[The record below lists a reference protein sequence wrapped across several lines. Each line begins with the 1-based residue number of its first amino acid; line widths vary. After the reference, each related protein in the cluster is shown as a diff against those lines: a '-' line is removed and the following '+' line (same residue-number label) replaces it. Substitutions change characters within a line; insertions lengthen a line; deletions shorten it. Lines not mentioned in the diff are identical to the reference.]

1 LHNGSPAASQD
12 FLFHSS
18 TFGARMYNFALIGC
32 GRIAGRHAEN
42 IKRVGRLLAVCDVV
56 PERVQTFSKAHSA
69 RAYDSI
75 DTLLKEEPDVDVVS
89 ICTPN
94 GFHAEHAIKAL
105 RSGKHVLCEKP
116 MCLTSAA
123 AWQMI
128 DAETFSGRKLFVV
141 KSTRFNPLLQE
152 LKKQLEQKALG
163 SVHSFQLSCF
173 WNRPP
178 EYYTDWRGK
187 KFPDGGT
194 LYTQFS
200 HYIDALLWL
209 LGDIEQVC
217 GFSKNEAHPA
227 IEFEDTGVAALRLSS
242 GVLGT
247 LNWSVNTY
255 QKNYEIGLT
264 LLAEEGTIS
273 LGGPYLNEVKYANTQ
288 EGFAKSEAARMP
300 NDYAFYTGSM
310 SHHKEVYDALL
321 RALTNGSHD
330 FTNAFDGL
338 KTVEAIE
345 KIYKAVWPQ
354 AAL

>member
-1 LHNGSPAASQD
+1 
-12 FLFHSS
+12 
-18 TFGARMYNFALIGC
+18 MYNFALIGC
-32 GRIAGRHAEN
+32 GRIAARHAEN

-69 RAYDSI
+69 RAYDNI
-75 DTLLKEEPDVDVVS
+75 DALLQKETDVDVVS

-116 MCLTSAA
+116 MCLTSVA

-128 DAETFSGRKLFVV
+128 DAEKFSGKKLFVV
-141 KSTRFNPLLQE
+141 KSTRFNPLLQL
-152 LKKQLEQKALG
+152 LKKKLEQKAFG
-163 SVHSFQLSCF
+163 AIYSFQVSCF

-187 KFPDGGT
+187 VFPDGGT

-209 LGDIEQVC
+209 LGDVELVH
-217 GFSKNEAHPA
+217 GFSKNNAHPT
-227 IEFEDTGVAALRLSS
+227 IEFEDTGVAALRLTS

-264 LLAEEGTIS
+264 LLAEGGTVS
-273 LGGPYLNEVKYANTQ
+273 LGGPYLNELKYANTQ
-288 EGFAKSEAARMP
+288 NGFEKLEVGRVP
-300 NDYAFYTGSM
+300 NDYAFYKGSM
-310 SHHKEVYDALL
+310 SHHKEIYEALVL
-321 RALTNGSHD
+321 ALTNGNHD

-354 AAL
+354 PAV